1 MEVRLLGK
9 TELWI
14 QDIKL
19 QRANLSDIAVAVAGV
34 LGLKD
39 DEVLVVDAGLDHL
52 TLDILRTTLQVDQF
66 IGKERELLSR
76 LSKIAELEVTA
87 DTSLHSDGILEM
99 ITLDEELTG
108 EVAARTESMSRQ
120 VEDAFMS
127 RVKVF
132 PTGGEVLN
140 GAITDTNSPL
150 IKQEL
155 EKSGYR
161 VSIGETIPDEEA
173 AIAGIIET
181 EIDRGYGVII
191 TTGGVGAE
199 AKDRTIEATERLDP
213 EAAVQ
218 WIVKYQKQG
227 RHVKEGVR
235 IGVGKVGKALV
246 INLPGPT
253 DEVESCL
260 EVIRDTLGSK
270 CYDKETIASRL
281 AARLKTKLV
290 RRHEHG

>member
-1 MEVRLLGK
+1 
-9 TELWI
+9 
-14 QDIKL
+14 
-19 QRANLSDIAVAVAGV
+19 
-34 LGLKD
+34 
-39 DEVLVVDAGLDHL
+39 
-52 TLDILRTTLQVDQF
+52 
-66 IGKERELLSR
+66 
-76 LSKIAELEVTA
+76 
-87 DTSLHSDGILEM
+87 
-99 ITLDEELTG
+99 
-108 EVAARTESMSRQ
+108 MSRG
-120 VEDAFMS
+120 
-127 RVKVF
+127 KVF

-150 IKQEL
+150 IRKEL
-155 EKSGYR
+155 EKSGYQ
-161 VSIGETIPDEEA
+161 VSIGETIPDEEI
-173 AIAGIIET
+173 AIAGIIES

-213 EAAVQ
+213 KAAVR

-235 IGVGKVGKALV
+235 IGVGNVGKALI

-260 EVIRDTLGSK
+260 EVILDTLGSK